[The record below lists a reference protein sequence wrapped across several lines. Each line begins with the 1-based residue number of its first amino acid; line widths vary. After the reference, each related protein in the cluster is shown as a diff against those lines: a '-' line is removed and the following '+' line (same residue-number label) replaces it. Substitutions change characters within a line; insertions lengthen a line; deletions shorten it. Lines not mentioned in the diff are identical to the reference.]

1 MPTYTVT
8 LNSGATYD
16 IDADSA
22 AQAARLANENAME
35 SGDAVLNVT
44 EEGETTP
51 VEIGTGA
58 DRRAFQDTGFDPT
71 LTGGGAAGAAPSIF
85 DELTREEALA
95 LFGEDVPTTERQ
107 EFVPTLASEGEQT
120 SQIQG
125 MPGTEVGEEIAMQ
138 PVEKAVDDFD
148 DTGLFKM
155 PQDMLDQFGLGSGSY
170 FDRDS
175 GLFLDAEGNVIRK
188 PNGLERTF
196 LKSLGVESLSGD
208 DVSEMAMSGA
218 MEPSGATTSKRGPY
232 DTVARGPFGAPE
244 TLEGIDTKA
253 AYLRGL
259 QMGGYGDISGPRTGF
274 QRYLEDLNPLYQT
287 LYGFG
292 NLASGY
298 SPEGD
303 FMEALGVSDAA
314 QTQFS
319 ELNERRA
326 PATFEEFVAGTGPRA
341 AREQS
346 LDLFNQLAR
355 GTNLTASQN
364 QTPFAQ
370 AFGEMIR
377 GAGDAEDSRLAAN
390 LDQLARSALRSQ
402 VGATGF
408 GMIAGSLP
416 NVQDLISRQRAE
428 TGANIPTNYLET
440 LGGAYGI
447 KKRKVGAD
455 GSVTEEFFGG

>member
-58 DRRAFQDTGFDPT
+58 DRRAFQDTGFDPA
-71 LTGGGAAGAAPSIF
+71 LTGGGPAGAAPSIF

-95 LFGEDVPTTERQ
+95 LFGEDVPATERQ
-107 EFVPTLASEGEQT
+107 DFVPTLASEGEQT

-138 PVEKAVDDFD
+138 PVEKAVDVFD
-148 DTGLFKM
+148 DTGLFEM
-155 PQDMLDQFGLGSGSY
+155 PQDMLDQFGLGPGSY
-170 FDRDS
+170 FDRES

-188 PNGLERTF
+188 PSGLERTF
-196 LKSLGVESLSGD
+196 LKSLGVESLAGT
-208 DVSEMAMSGA
+208 DVSDLAMSGA
-218 MEPSGATTSKRGPY
+218 MEPTGATTSRYGPY
-232 DTVARGPFGAPE
+232 DTGALSDAARATGMFARPD
-244 TLEGIDTKA
+244 TLEDIDPNA

-274 QRYLEDLNPLYQT
+274 QRYLERLSPLYQN
-287 LYGFG
+287 LFG
-292 NLASGY
+292 LQSLATGY
-298 SPEGD
+298 SPGAAQLD
-303 FMEALGVSDAA
+303 ALGIDPSLIDQAA
-314 QTQFS
+314 
-319 ELNERRA
+319 
-326 PATFEEFVAGTGPRA
+326 PVTFEEFVAGTGPRA
-341 AREQS
+341 ARQQS
-346 LDLFNQLAR
+346 LDLFNQLATGM
-355 GTNLTASQN
+355 GTPQDEGT
-364 QTPFAQ
+364 FAQ
-370 AFGEMIR
+370 VFGDLLRDPNPEL
-377 GAGDAEDSRLAAN
+377 AGGLAN
-390 LDQLARSALRSQ
+390 LAQSALRSQ

-408 GMIAGSLP
+408 GLIAGGLP
-416 NVQDLISRQRAE
+416 NPQELLSRQRAE
-428 TGANIPTNYLET
+428 TGATMPTNFLET
-440 LGGAYGI
+440 LGGAYGL